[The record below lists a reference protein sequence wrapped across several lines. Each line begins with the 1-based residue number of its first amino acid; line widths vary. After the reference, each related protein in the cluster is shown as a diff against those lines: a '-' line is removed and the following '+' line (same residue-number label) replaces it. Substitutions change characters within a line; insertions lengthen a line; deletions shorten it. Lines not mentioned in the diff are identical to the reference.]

1 MLQMHILSSTGGE
14 LELDSLAKL
23 MRMKSIALEQGLKL
37 Y

>member
-1 MLQMHILSSTGGE
+1 MGRKGSSKIE
-14 LELDSLAKL
+14 IEDKLESLAKL